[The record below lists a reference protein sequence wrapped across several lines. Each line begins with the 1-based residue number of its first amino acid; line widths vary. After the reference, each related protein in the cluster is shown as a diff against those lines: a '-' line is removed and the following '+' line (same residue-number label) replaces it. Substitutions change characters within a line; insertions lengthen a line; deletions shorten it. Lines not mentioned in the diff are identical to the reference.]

1 MRFVSVEEAGVTVAA
16 VALIGD
22 CSGVEVVGRCDVGLS
37 SVEFQWLLSVPSP
50 PSSDTIEISAIIPL
64 STMRI
69 LIIN

>member
-37 SVEFQWLLSVPSP
+37 SVEFQ
-50 PSSDTIEISAIIPL
+50 
-64 STMRI
+64 
-69 LIIN
+69 